1 MYHAFLV
8 QSYVKTQFYT
18 KLLYKNDVFNG
29 NIILSCQYI
38 VVIVN
43 RDM

>member
-8 QSYVKTQFYT
+8 QSYVKTHFYT

-29 NIILSCQYI
+29 KNTKLLVHSGYCE
-38 VVIVN
+38 
-43 RDM
+43 